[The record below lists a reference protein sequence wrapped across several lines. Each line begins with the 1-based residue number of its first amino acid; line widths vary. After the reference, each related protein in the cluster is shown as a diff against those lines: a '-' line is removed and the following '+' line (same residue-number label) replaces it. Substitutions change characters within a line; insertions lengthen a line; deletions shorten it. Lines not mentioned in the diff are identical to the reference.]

1 MAEST
6 SIDEEADRTSREIIW
21 IPFFEILKYSILS
34 NQRTPL
40 VQKKLPA
47 NWRRPPFGKFFNVG
61 LNFENEAFFYIYK
74 VQLGSWVDQ
83 WLAVS
88 SQTMKR
94 ETQNNTV
101 FPTKYQDQQ
110 ISKTKTRT
118 KYLTKY
124 FFA

>member
-40 VQKKLPA
+40 AQKKLSA
-47 NWRRPPFGKFFNVG
+47 NWRRPPFGKFFNIG

-94 ETQNNTV
+94 EERRKITLSFQQNIKINKCQKQKQEQN
-101 FPTKYQDQQ
+101 F
-110 ISKTKTRT
+110 
-118 KYLTKY
+118 
-124 FFA
+124 